1 MENKPLISV
10 IMGIYNCAETLEE
23 AVDCIINQTFTDWE
37 LIMCDDC
44 SKDNTYEVAL
54 KLAEKDSR
62 IIVIKNEKNLTLAPT
77 LNRCID
83 IAKGEYIAR
92 MDGDDVC
99 DITRFEKELDFLK
112 NNPQY
117 AIVSSLMNL
126 YDKYGVYRTIMYREK
141 PLKESFIKGSQFCHA
156 GCMMRTEAIKAVGGY
171 SESMNYKRVEDFDL
185 WVRMYKKGYI
195 GYNIQEA
202 LYSMRDDRNAISRR
216 TLESRKNEARVI
228 KNAYKWFNL
237 PKKYIIY
244 VITPIIKWLV
254 PNSLYKLLHKNGVN
268 K

>member
-1 MENKPLISV
+1 MENKPLVSV

-23 AVDCIINQTFTDWE
+23 AVDCIIHQTFSDWE

-99 DITRFEKELDFLK
+99 DITRFEKELDFLE
-112 NNPQY
+112 NNSQY

-126 YDKYGVYRTIMYREK
+126 YDKCGVYRTIMYREK
-141 PLKESFIKGSQFCHA
+141 PSKESFIKGSQFCHA
-156 GCMMRTEAIKAVGGY
+156 GCMMRIEAIKAVGGY
-171 SESMNYKRVEDFDL
+171 SESMEYKRVEDYDL
-185 WVRMYKKGYI
+185 WTRMYKAGYV
-195 GYNIQEA
+195 GFNIQEP
-202 LYSMRDDRNAISRR
+202 LYSMRDDRNAASRR
-216 TLESRKNEARVI
+216 TLESRRNEIRVKLNIMKWFKLPISHYIYVLIPVI
-228 KNAYKWFNL
+228 KAVMPSF
-237 PKKYIIY
+237 
-244 VITPIIKWLV
+244 V
-254 PNSLYKLLHKNGVN
+254 YKLAHKSRRIN
-268 K
+268 